1 MHPTGQADQATRR
14 TRVMEALAEVV
25 ATLDRPPP
33 IHVAVDGLTE
43 PTTALAD
50 DLARVLAGRGRR
62 CHRVTLDA
70 LSLLHPA
77 GPGVQR
83 LAHRAR
89 PGDDLVLVDG
99 CFLQH
104 PEFLGAWDLVIFLR
118 TGPPPPA
125 GPDEDPDRLQ
135 AAARYIAQ
143 VDPEHTADLVVDL
156 HDPAWPVIRRM
167 DPTLAD
173 RLGPEVLLAET
184 RAFFAPRAADWEQRF
199 PDDDPAYAAAV
210 AEVGLHPGQTAVDV
224 GCGTGR
230 ALPHLRAAVG
240 PDGRVLGVDLTP
252 EMLATARGHGRDAYA
267 LLVLADAHRLPLP
280 SASVDGAFAA
290 GLLPHLPD
298 PGLGLTELARVVVP
312 GGRLVLFHPS
322 GRAALAARQGR
333 RLREDDL
340 LAPNPLR
347 RQLQRTGWRLAR
359 YDDGPDRFLAMAAC
373 DSGPMG

>member
-1 MHPTGQADQATRR
+1 MHPRIQAEQVTRR
-14 TRVMEALAEVV
+14 TQVMETLAEAV

-43 PTTALAD
+43 PTTRTLAD
-50 DLARVLAGRGRR
+50 DLARVLSDRGRR

-77 GPGVQR
+77 GPGTER
-83 LAHRAR
+83 PAHRAR

-104 PEFLGAWDLVIFLR
+104 PEFHGAWDLVVFLR

-125 GPDEDPDRLQ
+125 GPYEEPDRPQ
-135 AAARYIAQ
+135 AAARYLTQ
-143 VDPEHTADLVVDL
+143 VDPEGIADIVVDL
-156 HDPAWPVIRRM
+156 HDPGWPVIRRM
-167 DPTLAD
+167 DPVLAG
-173 RLGPEVLLAET
+173 RLGPQVFLAET
-184 RAFFAPRAADWEQRF
+184 RAFFAPRAAEWEQRF

-230 ALPHLRAAVG
+230 ALPHLRAAVVPG
-240 PDGRVLGVDLTP
+240 GHVLGVDLTP
-252 EMLATARGHGRDAYA
+252 EMLATARGHGRHGHA
-267 LLVLADAHRLPLP
+267 LLVLADARRLPLP
-280 SASVDGAFAA
+280 SASIDGAFAA

-298 PGLGLTELARVVVP
+298 PGLSLAELARVVAA

-322 GRAALAARQGR
+322 GRAALAARHGR
-333 RLREDDL
+333 LLPGNDL
-340 LAPNPLR
+340 LAPDPLHR
-347 RQLQRTGWRLAR
+347 LRRTGWWLAR
-359 YDDGPDRFLAMAAC
+359 YGDGPDRFVAVAERV
-373 DSGPMG
+373 SP